1 MIIWIDGAYGV
12 GKSTLAEK
20 LHALLPNSFI
30 FDAENVGNAVREN
43 MPQSVYYSETFEGY
57 PLWFHVCNELL
68 TELTD
73 RFDGVVLVP
82 MTLIQQES
90 FARVAEPLRDKGIEI
105 VHVLLESSREIIHD
119 RILERG
125 ESEDCW
131 CMRHIDECLSVQ
143 QHYEDVIRVPSLGL
157 TADELAKEV
166 MERLQLSAGKEK
178 C

>member
-20 LHALLPNSFI
+20 LHGLLPNSSI
-30 FDAENVGNAVREN
+30 FDAENVGNAVRDN

-68 TELTD
+68 TEVTD

-82 MTLIQQES
+82 MTLMQRDS
-90 FARVAEPLRDKGIEI
+90 FPKFADPLREKGIEI
-105 VHVLLESSREIIHD
+105 VHVLLESSGEIIHD

-125 ESEDCW
+125 ENEDCW
-131 CMRHIDECLSVQ
+131 CMRHIDDCLSAQ
-143 QHYEDVIRVPSLGL
+143 QHYEDVIRVQSFGQ
-157 TADELAKEV
+157 TAEELAKEV
-166 MERLQLSAGKEK
+166 VQALGLSTWKEQ
-178 C
+178 

>member
-20 LHALLPNSFI
+20 LHELLPNSFI
-30 FDAENVGNAVREN
+30 FDAENVGNAVRDN

-68 TELTD
+68 TELSG
-73 RFDGVVLVP
+73 RFDGVILVP
-82 MTLIQQES
+82 MTLMRQES
-90 FARVAEPLRDKGIEI
+90 FARFAEPLRSKGIEI
-105 VHVLLESSREIIHD
+105 VHVLLESSIEIIHD

-131 CMRHIDECLSVQ
+131 CMRHIEDCLSAQ
-143 QHYEDVIRVPSLGL
+143 QHFEDVIRVQSVGQ

-166 MERLQLSAGKEK
+166 VQALGLSTRKEQ
-178 C
+178 

>member
-30 FDAENVGNAVREN
+30 FDAENVGNAVRDN

-68 TELTD
+68 TELND
-73 RFDGVVLVP
+73 RLDGVILVP
-82 MTLIQQES
+82 MTLMRQES
-90 FARVAEPLRDKGIEI
+90 FARFAEPLRGQGVEI

-125 ESEDCW
+125 ENEDCW
-131 CMRHIDECLSVQ
+131 CMRNIDECLSAQ
-143 QHYEDVIRVPSLGL
+143 QRFEDVIRVQSVGQ

-166 MERLQLSAGKEK
+166 VQRLQLSMEKEK

>member
-30 FDAENVGNAVREN
+30 FDAENVGNAVRDN
-43 MPQSVYYSETFEGY
+43 MPQSVYYNETFEGY
-57 PLWFHVCNELL
+57 PLWFYVCNELL

-82 MTLIQQES
+82 MTLMRRES
-90 FARVAEPLRDKGIEI
+90 FAKFAEPLRGRGIEI
-105 VHVLLESSREIIHD
+105 VHVLLESSKEVIHD
-119 RILERG
+119 RILARG

-131 CMRHIDECLSVQ
+131 CMRHIDDCLSAQ
-143 QHYEDVIRVPSLGL
+143 QHFEYVIRVQSLGQ
-157 TADELAKEV
+157 TAEELAKEV
-166 MERLQLSAGKEK
+166 VQALGLSTRKE
-178 C
+178 

>member
-20 LHALLPNSFI
+20 LHGLLPNSSI
-30 FDAENVGNAVREN
+30 FDAENVGNAVRDN

-82 MTLIQQES
+82 MTLMRRES
-90 FARVAEPLRDKGIEI
+90 FARFAEPLKGQGIEI
-105 VHVLLESSREIIHD
+105 VHVLLESSKEVIHD
-119 RILERG
+119 RILARG
-125 ESEDCW
+125 ENEDCW
-131 CMRHIDECLSVQ
+131 CMRHIDDCLSAQ
-143 QHYEDVIRVPSLGL
+143 QHFEDVIRVQSLGQ

-166 MERLQLSAGKEK
+166 VQALGLSTRKE
-178 C
+178 

>member
-82 MTLIQQES
+82 MTLMRQES
-90 FARVAEPLRDKGIEI
+90 FARFAEPLREQGIEI
-105 VHVLLESSREIIHD
+105 VHVLLESSKKVIHD

-131 CMRHIDECLSVQ
+131 CMRHIDDCLSAQ
-143 QHYEDVIRVPSLGL
+143 QHFEDIIRVQSFGQTPE
-157 TADELAKEV
+157 ELAKEV
-166 MERLQLSAGKEK
+166 IQGLELSMKKEK

>member
-30 FDAENVGNAVREN
+30 FDAENVGNAVRDN

-57 PLWFHVCNELL
+57 PLWFHICNELL

-82 MTLIQQES
+82 MTLMRRES
-90 FARVAEPLRDKGIEI
+90 FARFAEPLRDQGIEI
-105 VHVLLESSREIIHD
+105 VHMLLESSREIIHD

-125 ESEDCW
+125 ENEDCW
-131 CMRHIDECLSVQ
+131 CMRHIDDCLSAQ
-143 QHYEDVIRVPSLGL
+143 QHFEDVIRVPSLGQ
-157 TADELAKEV
+157 TADELAKGIIQ
-166 MERLQLSAGKEK
+166 RLELSMKKEK

>member
-20 LHALLPNSFI
+20 LHGLLPNSSI
-30 FDAENVGNAVREN
+30 FDAENVGNAVRDN

-73 RFDGVVLVP
+73 RFDGAVLVP
-82 MTLIQQES
+82 MTLTRRES
-90 FARVAEPLRDKGIEI
+90 FARFAEPLRSKEIEI
-105 VHVLLESSREIIHD
+105 VHVLLESSKEVIHD
-119 RILERG
+119 RILARG
-125 ESEDCW
+125 ENEDCW
-131 CMRHIDECLSVQ
+131 CMRHIDDCLSAQ
-143 QHYEDVIRVPSLGL
+143 QHYEDVIRVPSLGQ

-166 MERLQLSAGKEK
+166 VQALGLSTRKE
-178 C
+178 